1 MISTYGSRDIDPH
14 VSNIDATH
22 KNTQF
27 NHTWFRFD
35 STIHKNGQLGVK
47 RAFGSKREDQHML
60 LPLMVLPYPFCGF

>member
-27 NHTWFRFD
+27 NHTRFRFG
-35 STIHKNGQLGVK
+35 STIRKNGRLGVK
-47 RAFGSKREDQHML
+47 RAFGSKGEDQHML